1 MMRVSVTSNQ
11 RVAIYK
17 GNVLVALLDEMGV
30 PIITPK
36 FFELTNT
43 EVTSFWSLVNKFKVD
58 Y

>member
-1 MMRVSVTSNQ
+1 MRISITSNQ

-17 GNVLVALLDEMGV
+17 DNTLIALLDEMGV

-36 FFELTNT
+36 FFELSTK
-43 EVTSFWSLVNKFKVD
+43 EVASFWNLVNQFKVD

>member
-17 GNVLVALLDEMGV
+17 GNILVALLDEMGV

-36 FFELTNT
+36 FFELTNAD
-43 EVTSFWSLVNKFKVD
+43 VTSFWSLVNKFKVD